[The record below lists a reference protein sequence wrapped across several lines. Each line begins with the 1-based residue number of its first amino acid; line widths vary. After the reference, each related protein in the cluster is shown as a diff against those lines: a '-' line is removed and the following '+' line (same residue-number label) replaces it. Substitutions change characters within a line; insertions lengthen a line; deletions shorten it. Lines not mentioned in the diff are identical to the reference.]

1 MSEKVYGLTPPIST
15 ALPTDDQVR
24 ANEAL
29 RQELKDQG
37 TFESSQET
45 AKREE
50 VLKSL
55 QKITNAFVQKVA
67 KIKEP
72 NQTVL
77 IRDARGR
84 IFTYGSYRLGVYG
97 PGSDIDTLVVVPSYV
112 SRDDYFAYFP
122 DLLVEMAPAGAIT
135 DLKPVPDA
143 FVPIIKFEYS
153 GISIDLIFGSIKSL
167 KQLPAGTE
175 WSLASNTLLR
185 GLTVEEVR
193 SLNGTRVTDDII
205 NLVPEVATFRLAL
218 RAIKLWAQ
226 RKAIY
231 GNIVGYPGG
240 VAWAML
246 VARVCQLYPKATS
259 AVVVQKFFFIMQKWP
274 WPQPVLLKN
283 IEDGPLPI
291 PVWNPKVNKKD
302 AFHLMPIITP
312 AYPSMCA
319 THNVT
324 HSTMGVIQ
332 RELMAAVQLT
342 DKIMNGRGATW
353 KDLFQKHSFF
363 TKSFRYYITVTAISR
378 TKAADKVWAGFVESR
393 VRLLVGKLE
402 QHPSIGVARPFP
414 KGFER
419 LHRCKEDNEVRL
431 VTDGSLKFQVKP
443 DEVAEI
449 LKKLEAKGKAE
460 SDGDGEAS
468 AAKTEEGVANGNG
481 AVKSELQELMDDKVK
496 TETNGHE
503 NGLSSVKPEEE
514 DGSESKLA
522 DIPAHTDDNENI
534 VFTSSHYI
542 GLELAEGAKSL
553 DLSREV
559 NDFKHLLMNYENQER
574 VRIYDPA
581 LMNIAIQHIRAVD
594 LPDDVF
600 EPGDVRPAKTLKK
613 KRPAP
618 PAAKDGPPK
627 RQQTAAAAS

>member
-1 MSEKVYGLTPPIST
+1 MTDKVFGLTPPIST
-15 ALPTDDQVR
+15 TLPTEDQVR

-29 RQELKDQG
+29 LQELKAQG
-37 TFESSQET
+37 TFESATET
-45 AKREE
+45 QKRET

-55 QKITNAFVQKVA
+55 QKITDAFVQKVA

-77 IRDARGR
+77 IRDARGK

-112 SRDDYFAYFP
+112 TKDDYFAYFP
-122 DLLVEMAPAGAIT
+122 DLLLAMAPAGAIT

-153 GISIDLIFGSIKSL
+153 GISIDLIFGSVKTL
-167 KQLPAGTE
+167 KQLPADKD
-175 WSLASNTLLR
+175 WSLANNSLLR

-193 SLNGTRVTDDII
+193 SLNGTRVTDDILH
-205 NLVPEVATFRLAL
+205 LVPEVATFRLAL

-291 PVWNPKVNKKD
+291 PVWNPKLNKKD
-302 AFHLMPIITP
+302 AYHLMPIITP

-324 HSTMGVIQ
+324 RSTMGVIQ
-332 RELMAAVQLT
+332 RELAAAVELT
-342 DKIMNGRGATW
+342 DKIINGRGAAW
-353 KDLFQKHSFF
+353 KDLFQKHTFF
-363 TKSFRYYITVTAISR
+363 TKSFRYYISVTAASR
-378 TKAADKVWAGFVESR
+378 TKAADKTWSGFVESR
-393 VRLLVGKLE
+393 VRLLAGKLE
-402 QHPSIGVARPFP
+402 QHPSIGLARPFP

-419 LHRCKEDNEVRL
+419 LHRCKEESQIRL
-431 VTDGSLKFQVKP
+431 VNEGSLSFQIKG
-443 DEVAEI
+443 DEVGEI
-449 LKKLEAKGKAE
+449 LKRLDAVEKAE
-460 SDGDGEAS
+460 EKAEDKSDS
-468 AAKTEEGVANGNG
+468 
-481 AVKSELQELMDDKVK
+481 K
-496 TETNGHE
+496 TETNGVVKSE
-503 NGLSSVKPEEE
+503 GQANGAAGGGDEAMKLS
-514 DGSESKLA
+514 
-522 DIPAHTDDNENI
+522 DIPAHADDQE
-534 VFTSSHYI
+534 VLFTANYYI
-542 GLELAEGAKSL
+542 GLELAEGAKTL

-559 NDFKHLLMNYENQER
+559 NDFKNLLMNYAPQEGA
-574 VRIYDPA
+574 RIYDGA
-581 LMNIAIQHIRAVD
+581 TMSVTIQNIRAVD

-600 EPGDVRPAKTLKK
+600 EAGEVKPAKVLKK

-618 PAAKDGPPK
+618 QATADGRPAAVPGPPTK
-627 RQQTAAAAS
+627 KQQTAAAAS